1 MAEFFLFLP
10 QMRLDLETLVARGRA
25 AEAAGFAG
33 VALMDH
39 LAPPHAES
47 QPMHDA
53 MISATW
59 LLAHTERLKV
69 GHLVLC
75 DAFRHPAVL
84 AAQTVSLD
92 HASGGR
98 FELGIGWGSVPSE
111 FERFGVMDPAAPGRV
126 ARLGETLEVLEA
138 LWTGEA
144 ISYRGVFHRL
154 EGAQQQPTPLS
165 PIPILIGGVGRKT
178 LALVEKHA
186 HWWNCPTHCLGGFDE
201 ARRHVGKA
209 RISIQEL
216 VTFVHSETERE
227 ATVTTAMRRFA
238 STSDAPCVGNAE
250 ELSQHFAARRA
261 SGVERFYVWFTDF
274 ATPETL
280 AAFGRTVIGTQG
292 EDPGA

>member
-25 AEAAGFAG
+25 AEAAGFTG
-33 VALMDH
+33 LALMDH

-53 MISATW
+53 MISAAW

-84 AAQTVSLD
+84 AAQAVSLD
-92 HASGGR
+92 HASAGR

-111 FERFGVMDPAAPGRV
+111 FERFGVMDPAARGRV

-138 LWTGEA
+138 LWTGEVV
-144 ISYRGVFHRL
+144 SYRGDFHHL
-154 EGAQQQPTPLS
+154 EAAQQHPTPLS

-178 LALVEKHA
+178 LALVAKHA
-186 HWWNCPTHCLGGFDE
+186 HWWNCPTHRLSRFDE
-201 ARRHVGKA
+201 ARQHVGKA
-209 RISIQEL
+209 RISVQEQ
-216 VTFVHSETERE
+216 VTFIHSETERE
-227 ATVTTAMRRFA
+227 ETVNTAMRRFA
-238 STSDAPCVGNAE
+238 ATSEEACVGNAE
-250 ELSQHFAARRA
+250 ELAQHFAARRK
-261 SGVERFYVWFTDF
+261 SGVERFYLWFTDF
-274 ATPETL
+274 AKPETL
-280 AAFGRTVIGTQG
+280 AAFGKAVIETQG
-292 EDPGA
+292 QDRGA